1 MTNKEKSTQVYT
13 NFILVFP
20 VLIMVFMIICLH
32 FLGIPEQNN
41 AKKELL
47 MNTGFELQEDLTVEE
62 IEVENKGDLPEEIL
76 LEEDYGEVYLT
87 RSELISSLI
96 GYLAINP
103 SLMLN
108 KECFSDISSTSNP
121 EHICYAKER
130 WWIQWKDGG
139 QFFPNEQVTN
149 AGWLKMIFNFLEIP
163 LRRTVDLW
171 KIKDVSPDDW
181 YGPYVSTWIYYGIIS
196 KEKVEFNPDN
206 KISLLRI
213 SKYIARLD

>member
-130 WWIQWKDGG
+130 
-139 QFFPNEQVTN
+139 
-149 AGWLKMIFNFLEIP
+149 
-163 LRRTVDLW
+163 
-171 KIKDVSPDDW
+171 
-181 YGPYVSTWIYYGIIS
+181 
-196 KEKVEFNPDN
+196 
-206 KISLLRI
+206 
-213 SKYIARLD
+213 